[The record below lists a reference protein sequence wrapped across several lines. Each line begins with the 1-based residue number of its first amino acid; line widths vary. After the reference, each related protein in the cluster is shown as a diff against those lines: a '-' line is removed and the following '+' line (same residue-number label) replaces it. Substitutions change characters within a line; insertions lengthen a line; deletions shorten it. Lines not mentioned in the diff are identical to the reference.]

1 MKWTRIAAL
10 AAVTLAAA
18 MTMTMGL
25 TGCGGGGSEEEVTSS
40 TVSTPEVKQP
50 EHIPFALPADFAYNQ
65 QYSSV
70 ETALY
75 NNADGIAIT
84 YTKEDSSA
92 SSLLSAQNNTATQ
105 DTTYTK
111 IAAKRPDI
119 TELNVSDFSY
129 DIGQGYISYKY
140 LVSFTNR
147 SVEEV
152 NYVYSYTD
160 DKNVH
165 TISVNAPANKAD
177 SASQIAGSVRDSFNP
192 ADPDGTAIMPAS
204 TPDDA
209 SGTES
214 TAE

>member
-25 TGCGGGGSEEEVTSS
+25 TACGGGGDEEVTSS
-40 TVSTPEVKQP
+40 TVSAPEVKAP
-50 EHIPFALPADFAYNQ
+50 DHIPFTLPTGFTYNQ

-75 NNADGIAIT
+75 NNTDGIAIT

-92 SSLLSAQNNTATQ
+92 SNLLSAQNNTATQ

-129 DIGQGYISYKY
+129 DVGQGYISYKY

-147 SVEEV
+147 TVQEV

-160 DKNVH
+160 DKNTH
-165 TISVNAPANKAD
+165 TISVNAPASKAD
-177 SASQIAGSVRDSFNP
+177 SASQIAGAVRDSFNP
-192 ADPDGTAIMPAS
+192 AEPEGSETAIMPAS
-204 TPDDA
+204 TPES

-214 TAE
+214 TTA

>member
-1 MKWTRIAAL
+1 MNPMKWTRIAMI
-10 AAVTLAAA
+10 AAVLAAA
-18 MTMTMGL
+18 ATMTVSFA
-25 TGCGGGGSEEEVTSS
+25 GCGGGGEDTTETSS
-40 TVSTPEVKQP
+40 AAAEPVVAEPAS
-50 EHIPFALPADFAYNQ
+50 IPFTLPEGFTYNKT
-65 QYSSV
+65 YSSV

-75 NNADGIAIT
+75 SNADGIAIT

-119 TELNVSDFSY
+119 TDLSVSEFSY

-147 SVEEV
+147 GVDEV

-160 DKNVH
+160 DKSVH
-165 TISVNAPANKAD
+165 TISVNAPAAKAD
-177 SASQIAGSVRDSFNP
+177 SASQLAGKVRDSF
-192 ADPDGTAIMPAS
+192 DPTAEDTAIMPAS
-204 TPDDA
+204 SQSA
-209 SGTES
+209 SATES